1 MSIGINGVGRIA
13 PASPDA
19 RAPGSDTLSVRTN
32 TAAAAA
38 PEIDAATQLP
48 IPPRFPWLSRLAAQL
63 EPAAKQKPPFPSAPQ
78 IGENLDQA
86 V

>member
-1 MSIGINGVGRIA
+1 MSIGINGVGRVTA
-13 PASPDA
+13 ASPDA
-19 RAPGSDTLSVRTN
+19 RAPGSDTPTVRPG
-32 TAAAAA
+32 TAVAVV
-38 PEIDAATQLP
+38 PEIDAVTQLP